1 MRLVEYFPAGKPAVA
16 DLGLGLATGPV
27 LFASQEFP
35 ELERLI
41 SRKFSSP
48 GDVETAWS
56 LVNKSDGLN
65 KTRALADQYR
75 TAAEKSIEVITDS
88 RYKQGL
94 ILLAEKMVNR
104 QK

>member
-1 MRLVEYFPAGKPAVA
+1 MA
-16 DLGLGLATGPV
+16 DLGLGLATAPV

-35 ELERLI
+35 ELEKLI
-41 SRKFSSP
+41 IRKFSSP

-75 TAAEKSIEVITDS
+75 IAAEKSIEVMTDS

>member
-1 MRLVEYFPAGKPAVA
+1 MA

-35 ELERLI
+35 QLERLI

-75 TAAEKSIEVITDS
+75 IAAEKSIEVITDS

-94 ILLAEKMVNR
+94 ILLARQQTCREK
-104 QK
+104 

>member
-1 MRLVEYFPAGKPAVA
+1 MA

-56 LVNKSDGLN
+56 LVNKSDGLR

-75 TAAEKSIEVITDS
+75 IAAEKSIEVITDS

>member
-1 MRLVEYFPAGKPAVA
+1 MA
-16 DLGLGLATGPV
+16 DLGLGLATAPV

-35 ELERLI
+35 QLERLI
-41 SRKFSSP
+41 SRRFSSP

-56 LVNKSDGLN
+56 LVNKSDGLS

-75 TAAEKSIEVITDS
+75 IAAEKSIEVITNS

>member
-1 MRLVEYFPAGKPAVA
+1 MA

-75 TAAEKSIEVITDS
+75 IAAEKSIEVITDS

>member
-1 MRLVEYFPAGKPAVA
+1 MKIYILGKPAVA
-16 DLGLGLATGPV
+16 DLGLGLATAPV

-35 ELERLI
+35 SLEKLI
-41 SRKFSSP
+41 IRKFSSP

-75 TAAEKSIEVITDS
+75 IAAEESIEVITDS
-88 RYKQGL
+88 PYKQGL
-94 ILLAEKMVNR
+94 LLLSEKIVSR

>member
-1 MRLVEYFPAGKPAVA
+1 MA
-16 DLGLGLATGPV
+16 DLGQGLATAPV

-35 ELERLI
+35 ELETLI
-41 SRKFSSP
+41 KRKFSSP

-56 LVNKSDGLN
+56 LVIKSDGLN

-75 TAAEKSIEVITDS
+75 IAAEKSIEVMTDS

-94 ILLAEKMVNR
+94 ILLSEKIVSR

>member
-1 MRLVEYFPAGKPAVA
+1 MRLAEYFPAAKPAVA

>member
-1 MRLVEYFPAGKPAVA
+1 MRISPAGKPAVA
-16 DLGLGLATGPV
+16 DLGLGLATAPV

-35 ELERLI
+35 ELEKLI
-41 SRKFSSP
+41 IRKFSSP

-75 TAAEKSIEVITDS
+75 IAAEESIEVITDS
-88 RYKQGL
+88 PYKQGL
-94 ILLAEKMVNR
+94 LLLSEKIVSR

>member
-1 MRLVEYFPAGKPAVA
+1 MA
-16 DLGLGLATGPV
+16 DLGLGLATAPV

-41 SRKFSSP
+41 VRKFSSP

-75 TAAEKSIEVITDS
+75 IAAEESIEVMTDS

-94 ILLAEKMVNR
+94 LQVSEKIVSR

>member
-1 MRLVEYFPAGKPAVA
+1 MA
-16 DLGLGLATGPV
+16 DLGLGLATAPV

-35 ELERLI
+35 QLERLI
-41 SRKFSSP
+41 SRRFSSP

-56 LVNKSDGLN
+56 LVNKSDGLS

-75 TAAEKSIEVITDS
+75 IAAEKSIEVITDS

>member
-1 MRLVEYFPAGKPAVA
+1 MA
-16 DLGLGLATGPV
+16 DLGLGLATAPV

-41 SRKFSSP
+41 RRKFSSP

-56 LVNKSDGLN
+56 LVIKSDGLN

-75 TAAEKSIEVITDS
+75 IAAEESIEVMTDS

-94 ILLAEKMVNR
+94 ILLSEKIVSR